1 MPGRRDSITGRDRS
15 RDSRCKSVFVPTRLM
30 FSVLFVIV
38 LFINTNSNINRHVL
52 LSFIETARISDTSDS
67 SKKNLVLER
76 WLSVVPA
83 STKRQRRRRPGL
95 DCGNN
100 AHWTMVSISTVL
112 RLSRRLCRRLC
123 LLYCP
128 GVVPACFRQGHMVH
142 WLS

>member
-52 LSFIETARISDTSDS
+52 LSFIETARISRFIIIIIIRFVKRQNVKRLPWRYFSDS
-67 SKKNLVLER
+67 PKKNLVLER

-95 DCGNN
+95 DCGNG
-100 AHWTMVSISTVL
+100 T
-112 RLSRRLCRRLC
+112 C
-123 LLYCP
+123 LLIHPIYFSIYIR
-128 GVVPACFRQGHMVH
+128 VTYF
-142 WLS
+142 S